1 MAADFVVRADLHP
14 GGVACHRSC
23 VLSARVS
30 IVGDPSFYEDCP
42 EGPYQLEVATTANGA
57 FANRGLM
64 IWFYN

>member
-1 MAADFVVRADLHP
+1 M
-14 GGVACHRSC
+14 
-23 VLSARVS
+23 S

-57 FANRGLM
+57 FANRGFM